1 MKKYIGLSI
10 MALSIGL
17 ASCNDYLDKLP
28 DNRMDNITK
37 ADDMSALLLSAYST
51 HHPAYLLEMTSDNA
65 DLCDNTGWT
74 EANRFQRQAWQWN
87 DITEIGDDD
96 SPQQLWESYYTSVA
110 ASNSCLSAI
119 GALSATE
126 RTAFAAQEGE
136 ALICRAYNMFM
147 LSTIFCQAYDK
158 TTAGQNLGL
167 PYPTETEKTVG
178 EKHERGTLEELY
190 QKIDADIQ
198 RGLPLV
204 SSTYTNPKFHF
215 TQDAANAF
223 AARFYLYYG
232 DYAKAVDYATRVLGA
247 NPVKKLRDWATFGE
261 LSANKQIAPEAYI
274 STKEAANLLLTVTYS
289 SWGAVHGNYGTG
301 CKYAHGSTINT
312 YETINA
318 PGPWGESG
326 SGRDGF
332 NVVYF
337 SNRSLSKFISR
348 KVPYEF
354 EYTDIQARIGYSHS
368 EMSVFNTDM
377 LLLERAEAYAL
388 QGNLEAAVQDI
399 NTELS
404 VFHKAA
410 PSLTVEGIKAHY
422 DTIQYY
428 RPIDTSED
436 RIYYTP
442 KKHLNPKMITLTE
455 GSEQESVLQCIL
467 QLRRVLTLHE
477 GFRFQD
483 IKRYGIVIYRRTMN
497 SGFQI
502 TEVTDTMTE
511 DDPRRAI
518 QLPQDVISA
527 GLQANPRK

>member
-1 MKKYIGLSI
+1 MKKYIGISI
-10 MALSIGL
+10 VALSMTFT
-17 ASCNDYLDKLP
+17 ACNDYLDKLP
-28 DNRMDNITK
+28 DNRMDNISK
-37 ADDMSALLLSAYST
+37 ADDLSAMLVSAYSNR
-51 HHPAYLLEMTSDNA
+51 HPAYILEMSSDNA
-65 DLCDNTGWT
+65 DLCDNTGWN
-74 EANRFQRQAWQWN
+74 EYDRFQRQAWHWN
-87 DITEIGDDD
+87 DVTETGQSDC
-96 SPQQLWESYYTSVA
+96 PQELWEAYYTAVA
-110 ASNSCLSAI
+110 ASNSCLNYI
-119 GALSATE
+119 ETLGGNE
-126 RTAFAAQEGE
+126 RTAVAAQEGE

-147 LSTIFCQAYDK
+147 LSTVFCNAYDRA
-158 TTAGQNLGL
+158 TASSNLGL

-178 EKHERGTLEELY
+178 EMHERGTLQQLY
-190 QKIDADIQ
+190 EKIDADIK
-198 RGLPLV
+198 RGLPLI

-215 TQDAANAF
+215 TTDAANAF

-232 DYAKAVDYATRVLGA
+232 DYDKAIDHATRVLGD
-247 NPVKKLRDWATFGE
+247 NPVKRLRDWASFGE
-261 LSANKQIAPEAYI
+261 LSANRQIAPEAYV
-274 STKEAANLLLTVTYS
+274 SSKEGANLLLIVTNS
-289 SWGAVHGNYGTG
+289 SWGVVHGNYSSG
-301 CKYAHGSTINT
+301 CKYAHGSNINT

-318 PGPWGESG
+318 EGPWGESG
-326 SGRDGF
+326 SGTRGF

-354 EYTDIQARIGYSHS
+354 EYTDVQAGIGWAHS

-377 LLLERAEAYAL
+377 LLMERAEAYAL
-388 QGNLEAAVQDI
+388 QGNLEAAVRDI

-410 PSLTVEGIKAHY
+410 PQVTVNSIKDY
-422 DTIQYY
+422 YNSIQYY
-428 RPIDTSED
+428 RPKDTSED

-442 KKHLNPKMITLTE
+442 KKHLHPKMISITE
-455 GSEQESVLQCIL
+455 GSEQEAVLQCIL

-502 TEVTDTMTE
+502 TELTDSMLV